1 MFECVESVTE
11 GVEIDARLVTAR
23 DISEVQKE
31 KAERMLVDKSNYTK
45 LRTFITITNI
55 PGTMSGPRR

>member
-1 MFECVESVTE
+1 MFECVASVTE

-31 KAERMLVDKSNYTK
+31 KAKRMLVDKNNHRSFLCWFAEQNEPPK
-45 LRTFITITNI
+45 VNFH
-55 PGTMSGPRR
+55 